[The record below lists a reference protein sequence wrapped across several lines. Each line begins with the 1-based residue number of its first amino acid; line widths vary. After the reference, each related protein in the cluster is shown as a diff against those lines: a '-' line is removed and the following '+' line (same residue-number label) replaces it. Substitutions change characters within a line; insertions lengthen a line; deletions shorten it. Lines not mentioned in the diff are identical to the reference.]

1 MWRATLEFWS
11 LSDPNVRWVL
21 FGSML
26 LTATA
31 GVIGCFTVLR
41 KRALAGDALAH
52 AALPGVTT
60 GFMLTGSRAPHVVL
74 LGAWMSC
81 LLGYVALEL
90 LTRHPRIRED
100 SALAI
105 VLSSF
110 FSVGILQLTILQHS
124 GGAHAGLDKVLF
136 GQAASL
142 VGDDVRVLSLLA
154 LCALAIVLLLFHRL
168 KAVSFDRAF
177 CAAAG
182 ISLWRYDLVLALI
195 TVAAVV
201 VGLQLVGVVL
211 MAAMLITPAAAARYW
226 TDRLQYMLLLA
237 ALFGALSGAAGAYV
251 SYLAPAMP
259 TGPWIVVTVS
269 VLFAASML
277 AAPRRGVVARM
288 ARNQAFVRR
297 TQREN
302 VLRALYRGGERSDGS
317 GYCATPVPASNLLTW
332 CALSARQLERALEE
346 LQRLELIE
354 EHANGLAL
362 SARGAREAAQLTRRH
377 RLWELYLAE
386 RINMPPD
393 HVHDQ
398 ADTVEHVVTGE
409 LEERLRRELDAPTTD
424 PHGSSIPK
432 KEQP

>member
-1 MWRATLEFWS
+1 
-11 LSDPNVRWVL
+11 
-21 FGSML
+21 
-26 LTATA
+26 
-31 GVIGCFTVLR
+31 
-41 KRALAGDALAH
+41 
-52 AALPGVTT
+52 
-60 GFMLTGSRAPHVVL
+60 
-74 LGAWMSC
+74 
-81 LLGYVALEL
+81 
-90 LTRHPRIRED
+90 
-100 SALAI
+100 
-105 VLSSF
+105 
-110 FSVGILQLTILQHS
+110 
-124 GGAHAGLDKVLF
+124 
-136 GQAASL
+136 

-302 VLRALYRGGERSDGS
+302 VLRALYRGGERGDGS

-362 SARGAREAAQLTRRH
+362 SGRGAREAAQLTRRH